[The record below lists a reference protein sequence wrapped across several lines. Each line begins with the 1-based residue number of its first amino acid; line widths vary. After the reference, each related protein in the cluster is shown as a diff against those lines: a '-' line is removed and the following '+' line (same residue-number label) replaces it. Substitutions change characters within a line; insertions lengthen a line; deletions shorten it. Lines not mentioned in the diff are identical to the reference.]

1 MLRGGKTLVFAL
13 VFAGPFP
20 MTSFVT
26 AQKAIP
32 SSPLVRPCTAN
43 ENAVGASSEVIRLF
57 ADERPTFNWCE
68 AVDVPWLPNAEI
80 LRFHTAIHVDYSS
93 VCTIVKAASESPV
106 RLIWAAGEGMVTT
119 PSPSLPNNLNVM
131 NSLLKSVPALKDS
144 QLGSA
149 GVLYLFLIHREIR
162 QSFFS
167 KPGTS
172 YPFGRRRLPDTLP
185 ETREESTGLPEYSNQ
200 RLETHLFRAER
211 RPASGLHR
219 IEEWQI
225 EGIVHPHVFRR
236 SSRPSRKST
245 VLIGDGA
252 HTLPC

>member
-1 MLRGGKTLVFAL
+1 MLRGGETLVFAL
-13 VFAGPFP
+13 VFAAPFP

-32 SSPLVRPCTAN
+32 SSSLVRPCTAN
-43 ENAVGASSEVIRLF
+43 ENAVGTSSEVIRLF
-57 ADERPTFNWCE
+57 ADQRPTFNWCE
-68 AVDVPWLPNAEI
+68 AVQVPWLPNAEI

-93 VCTIVKAASESPV
+93 VCTIVKATSESPV

-119 PSPSLPNNLNVM
+119 PSPSLPNNLDVM

-172 YPFGRRRLPDTLP
+172 YPLAEDNYRIRYRIHGKSRLVFLS
-185 ETREESTGLPEYSNQ
+185 TRTNDWKLTFSSQ
-200 RLETHLFRAER
+200 KDRLHLD
-211 RPASGLHR
+211 S
-219 IEEWQI
+219 IE
-225 EGIVHPHVFRR
+225 
-236 SSRPSRKST
+236 
-245 VLIGDGA
+245 
-252 HTLPC
+252 

>member
-13 VFAGPFP
+13 VLAAPFP
-20 MTSFVT
+20 ITSFVT
-26 AQKAIP
+26 AQKATP
-32 SSPLVRPCTAN
+32 SSSLVRPCTAN
-43 ENAVGASSEVIRLF
+43 ESAVGASSDVTRFF

-93 VCTIVKAASESPV
+93 ICTIVKATSESPV
-106 RLIWAAGEGMVTT
+106 RLLWAAGEGMVTT
-119 PSPSLPNNLNVM
+119 PSPSLPNNLDAM

-162 QSFFS
+162 QSLFS

-172 YPFGRRRLPDTLP
+172 YPLAEVDYRIRYRKRGKSRLVSLS
-185 ETREESTGLPEYSNQ
+185 TRTGDWKLTFSS
-200 RLETHLFRAER
+200 HKD
-211 RPASGLHR
+211 GLHLDS
-219 IEEWQI
+219 IE
-225 EGIVHPHVFRR
+225 
-236 SSRPSRKST
+236 
-245 VLIGDGA
+245 
-252 HTLPC
+252 